1 MLNTLAFIL
10 LQITSPNAVTDTA
23 AALGT
28 TPPSAKPPLTLLEL
42 IMKGGWVMYPI
53 IILLFFTIYLLI
65 ERYITIRKFSRSNAT
80 DINNFFNLLKRGD
93 DRGALDL
100 ANTSDNKVLKV
111 LETGVQRLGRPASE
125 IEEGM
130 SSRVNI
136 MISRLQQR
144 LTYLGIIAGIAP
156 MLGFIGTISG
166 IIRIFYDISVSEN
179 ISIGIIASGLY
190 EKMVS
195 SGSGLIV
202 GIIAYAGYHSLLLMI
217 DIFAEKV
224 ESSAF
229 DFMNIIQQPSA

>member
-1 MLNTLAFIL
+1 MTIAFIL
-10 LQITSPNAVTDTA
+10 LQITNAAQDSTMA
-23 AALGT
+23 GI
-28 TPPSAKPPLTLLEL
+28 TPPAAKPPLSLLEL
-42 IMKGGWVMYPI
+42 IMKGGWVMVP
-53 IILLFFTIYLLI
+53 IILLLFITIYIII
-65 ERYITIRKFSRSNAT
+65 ERSITISKFTKSNSG

-93 DRGALDL
+93 DQAAMEMAR
-100 ANTSDNKVLKV
+100 SSENKVLKV

-144 LTYLGIIAGIAP
+144 LSYLGIIAGIAP

-179 ISIGIIASGLY
+179 ISIGVIASGLY

-202 GIIAYAGYHSLLLMI
+202 GIIAYAAYHYLLLKI
-217 DIFAEKV
+217 DVFAEKV
-224 ESSAF
+224 ESTAF
-229 DFMNIIQQPSA
+229 DFMNVIQQPVA

>member
-1 MLNTLAFIL
+1 MNSLSFVL
-10 LQITSPNAVTDTA
+10 LQITNTAQDTA
-23 AALGT
+23 AAAGGV
-28 TPPSAKPPLTLLEL
+28 TPPTAKPPLSLLDL
-42 IMKGGWVMYPI
+42 VMKGGWVMIPI
-53 IILLFFTIYLLI
+53 IILLFIAIYILV
-65 ERYITIRKFSRSNAT
+65 ERWITISKFTRSNPS
-80 DINNFFNLLKRGD
+80 DINNFFALLKRGD
-93 DRGALDL
+93 DRGALEL
-100 ANTSDNKVLKV
+100 ANTSENKVLKV

-125 IEEGM
+125 IEDGM

-144 LTYLGIIAGIAP
+144 LSYLGIIAGIAP

-202 GIIAYAGYHSLLLMI
+202 GIIAYAAYHYLLLKI
-217 DIFAEKV
+217 DVFAEKV
-224 ESSAF
+224 ESTAF
-229 DFMNIIQQPSA
+229 DFMNIIQQPVA